1 MVKIIIDNVYSKIAG
16 FLPEEVQNDLYD
28 SLAFKVQGARFI
40 PIVIDG
46 KWDGVMRFYKRH
58 QGQAFFTGLL
68 GFVRDVL
75 EKHGIEYEKDDR
87 RICPDQN
94 LPNLQF
100 LPPEDY
106 EERDYQAFTV
116 DRALTFTRGI
126 LSSCTASGKTMMVTK
141 LISRIKTYPFIY
153 YVLTKD
159 LMEQAYDT
167 LSTCLNE
174 PIGRIGDGKVDI
186 KKISVCTIQTAIRA
200 LNVRNSKFKISDYK
214 FDDEDVWDEHGIEDA
229 SKAEKLQKLIKL
241 TKGIYFDECV
251 CGDTKVITEK
261 GEMRIDKIPENGCKF
276 VLSYDGNNI
285 VYKQIIKWMDKGEKK
300 IIEIRFDKDQIVKC
314 TAEHLVYTQKGWK
327 EAGKLK
333 IGEKVLGVNE
343 AFLKCGKILK
353 NISLPVCNTN
363 WQTIKNIAEGNIEKV
378 YDISVKD
385 THCFFGNKTLVH
397 NCHHASSKTAT
408 DVMSASVNAYW
419 RFGGSATPYR
429 DDGADIVIQAM
440 FGKKIVDISASYL
453 IKRDFLLPPHIFFVP
468 IDKATKYRSYAKI
481 YSKSIAHNDEFNTHV
496 ANLANHFMSRGLSTL
511 ILVKQYAQGNYIK
524 NLMPNVPFLTG
535 KMTSTAR
542 KKHIN
547 NLRTRESLG
556 MIATTLADEGLDI
569 PTLDVV
575 IMAGG
580 GASATR
586 INQRIGR
593 TIRKD
598 RVSKNPRDKSI
609 VIIYEHDARFL
620 TKHSEKIRRL
630 LKKEKEFVL
639 HGSAGSSS
647 IFNDVDK
654 LLGFEPKNPTLFDAS

>member
-40 PIVIDG
+40 PMVIEE

-116 DRALTFTRGI
+116 DRSLNFTRGI

-159 LMEQAYDT
+159 LMEQAYDA

-229 SKAEKLQKLIKL
+229 SKAEKIQKLIRMA
-241 TKGIYFDECV
+241 KGVYFDECHHV
-251 CGDTKVITEK
+251 AS
-261 GEMRIDKIPENGCKF
+261 R
-276 VLSYDGNNI
+276 
-285 VYKQIIKWMDKGEKK
+285 
-300 IIEIRFDKDQIVKC
+300 
-314 TAEHLVYTQKGWK
+314 TAK
-327 EAGKLK
+327 E
-333 IGEKVLGVNE
+333 
-343 AFLKCGKILK
+343 
-353 NISLPVCNTN
+353 
-363 WQTIKNIAEGNIEKV
+363 
-378 YDISVKD
+378 
-385 THCFFGNKTLVH
+385 
-397 NCHHASSKTAT
+397 
-408 DVMSASVNAYW
+408 VMSASVNAYW

-453 IKRDFLLPPHIFFVP
+453 IKRGFLLPPHIFFVP

-496 ANLANHFMSRGLSTL
+496 ANLANHFISRGLSTL

-524 NLMPNVPFLTG
+524 KLMPNVPFLTG
-535 KMTSTAR
+535 KMTSKAR

-620 TKHSEKIRRL
+620 IKHSEKIRRL

-639 HGSAGSSS
+639 HGSAGPSS

-654 LLGFEPKNPTLFDAS
+654 LLGFEPKNPTLFDSL